1 MIPRPTTA
9 WLPCLV
15 AIGAFVA
22 LMAGPFLGERFFD
35 DAYITLRHA
44 HNLAEHGNVGYNTT
58 ERVNA
63 ASSFG
68 HEFLL
73 AGLHRGIGADLET
86 IALAVNIVAGCVVLW
101 CAVYLGAG
109 YVAIAITPL
118 LAFHAA
124 SGMCAVLFA
133 AAVCLFFVA
142 LVQRDYVM
150 VAVFAALATLI
161 RLEGALLIFALVD
174 WPGVKQAAKVA
185 VGIGAALAVVI
196 GYNLIWFGMSFPNPV
211 YAKIAFAYYNVSVFE
226 HARDAGNFFLKRYWF
241 LFFPAVALMAL
252 RWRERGVLQIA
263 AFVAVGS
270 AFLFVAPFAEYHR
283 YAVHLLPLLA
293 VLAGLAVRE
302 WVSAPLADCAA
313 LCLAFGGLVQA
324 PEMHRWATT
333 NTEIAEARFQ
343 VADVVPS
350 GALVL
355 SSDVGAIGYRL
366 HDCEMVDPT
375 VVVSSVPMVRRNAQ
389 RVEWIAD
396 TVYPDIHF
404 SGVSL
409 LEHPERHFVTRR
421 WTAPVEMHRFEQVA
435 AVDLRSR
442 PVAIEAWHLR

>member
-1 MIPRPTTA
+1 MS
-9 WLPCLV
+9 WLPYLV
-15 AIGAFVA
+15 AIGAFLA
-22 LMAGPFLGERFFD
+22 LMAGPFQGERFFD

-73 AGLHRGIGADLET
+73 AGIHRAFGADLET
-86 IALAVNIVAGCVVLW
+86 TALAINIVAGCIVLW

-109 YVAIAITPL
+109 YVAAAIVPL

-133 AAVCLFFVA
+133 AAVCLLFVA
-142 LVQRDYVM
+142 LAQRDYLM
-150 VAVFAALATLI
+150 AAVFAALATLI
-161 RLEGALLIFALVD
+161 RLEGALLIFALAD

-196 GYNLIWFGMSFPNPV
+196 GYNLIWFGALFPNPV
-211 YAKIAFAYYNVSVFE
+211 AAKIAFAYYNVSAFE
-226 HARDAGNFFLKRYWF
+226 HARDVGNFFLKRYWF
-241 LFFPAVALMAL
+241 LFFPAVAFAVL
-252 RWRERGVLQIA
+252 RWRERGVLEMAAFIA
-263 AFVAVGS
+263 AGS
-270 AFLFVAPFAEYHR
+270 AFLLVAPFAEYHR

-302 WVSAPLADCAA
+302 WVSTPLAIYAA
-313 LCLAFGGLVQA
+313 LCLAFGGLIQA

-333 NTEIAEARFQ
+333 NTEVAQARFK
-343 VADVVPS
+343 VAAAVPS

-355 SSDVGAIGYRL
+355 SSDVGAIGYWL
-366 HDCEMVDPT
+366 HGCEIVDPT
-375 VVVSSVPMVRRNAQ
+375 GVVSSVPMVRRNAQ
-389 RVEWIAD
+389 RVQWIVD
-396 TVYPDIHF
+396 TVYPDIHL

-409 LEHPERHFVTRR
+409 LEHPERHFITRR

-435 AVDLRSR
+435 AAELRSR
-442 PVAIEAWHLR
+442 QVSIQAWRLR